1 MLYLDSEWVLN
12 PYGSAMSRMKQA
24 TRREMLPVAIA
35 FMLQLAA
42 SIIREALA
50 SDPTAIGIAIALQVA
65 ALAILAF
72 VLVKWAVSAVRKRR
86 AANE

>member
-1 MLYLDSEWVLN
+1 
-12 PYGSAMSRMKQA
+12 
-24 TRREMLPVAIA
+24 MLPVAIA

-50 SDPTAIGIAIALQVA
+50 SDPTAIGIATALQVA